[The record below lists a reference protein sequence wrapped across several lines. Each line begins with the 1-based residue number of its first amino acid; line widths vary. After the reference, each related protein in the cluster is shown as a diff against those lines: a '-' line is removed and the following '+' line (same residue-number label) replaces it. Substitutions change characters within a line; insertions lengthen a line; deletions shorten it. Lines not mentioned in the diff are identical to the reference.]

1 MRNSLLT
8 SLAVL
13 AVCACGGGGGASGDG
28 TPAAQ
33 APLPTPTPSA
43 APPPLGNTAL
53 GNLARS
59 MAPGT
64 WAQLTAANQDAV
76 LGVGNVSGTMIHF
89 CNTMPWNPFSKVIEI
104 VGMDHNWGMQRH
116 VRYDEA
122 SNSFVVVAADDG
134 LGTQVQHGY
143 DHNTVNPFTGDLYHR
158 FYSGFTGTISSFKK
172 VLGGSSFV
180 ALPGVSASD
189 QVAIGATWW
198 SGPFVGGGSQGSFMI
213 FNSGN
218 ALGNANDGQILAYN
232 PLSNTWFF
240 NKQAMAPFYGSG
252 STYHSVIEYS
262 SIKNVAVYGG
272 GNVAPNR
279 LWRLNSDGSFI
290 AMPNVPAGKG
300 VGIQQGLL
308 VNEPVS
314 GNFLLLSAGEL
325 WELNPTGSGTWTQQ
339 TGARVPPGAVGV
351 PGPSNPEAVIVSAIP
366 DYGVVAFITQPG
378 HTGATFFLY
387 KHQ

>member
-1 MRNSLLT
+1 
-8 SLAVL
+8 
-13 AVCACGGGGGASGDG
+13 
-28 TPAAQ
+28 
-33 APLPTPTPSA
+33 
-43 APPPLGNTAL
+43 
-53 GNLARS
+53 

-64 WAQLTAANQDAV
+64 WVQLNPSNQDVV
-76 LGVGNVSGTMIHF
+76 LGVGDVSGTMIHF
-89 CNTMPWNPFSKVIEI
+89 CNTMPWNPFTKVIEI
-104 VGMDHNWGMQRH
+104 IGMDHNSGMQRH

-134 LGTQVQHGY
+134 LGSQVQHGY

-172 VLGGSSFV
+172 PRGGSGFV
-180 ALPGVSASD
+180 ALPNISASE

-232 PLSNTWFF
+232 PLTNTWFF
-240 NKQAMAPFYGSG
+240 NKQAMAPNYGRG

-262 SIKNVAVYGG
+262 PLKNVAVYGG

-290 AMPNVPAGKG
+290 AMPDVPAGKA
-300 VGIQQGLL
+300 VGIQNGLL
-308 VNEPVS
+308 INEPVS

-325 WELNPTGSGTWTQQ
+325 WELNPSGSGTWTQQ
-339 TGARVPPGAVGV
+339 TGARNPPGAVGV
-351 PGPSNPEAVIVSAIP
+351 PGPTNPEAVIASSIS